1 MRLRARIGMLATAAI
16 VAAGLVYGFMPRAVP
31 VDVAEVTRGPLTVTV
46 EEEGKTRVRERYLVS
61 APVAGFAR
69 RIDLKAG
76 DAVAAGQVLAVIEP
90 ARSVALD
97 PRTRAQAQA
106 QVSAAQAALAA
117 TQEDARAAA
126 AATQLAQ
133 QERVRAESLRQSN
146 FVSAQALD
154 TARTAETRAR
164 AAEQA
169 AQYAV
174 RVARFDLETA
184 AAAAAS
190 NARLQRGGAADVLQ
204 VRSPVAARVLGLQHE
219 SEGPVVAG
227 QLLLELGNPESLE
240 AEVEVLSTDAV
251 RIAAGSKVVLDRW
264 GGDRPIEGRVRVV
277 EPGGFTKISAL
288 GVEEQRVRVIVD
300 FTSPRE
306 AWARLGDGYRVE
318 ARFVL
323 WEGKDVQQLPT
334 SALFRHGKGWAAF
347 RLDGSRARLT
357 PVEIGQRAGLASQ
370 VLSGLKAGD
379 RVVAHPD
386 ETIRDGVRVKPRE

>member
-1 MRLRARIGMLATAAI
+1 MAAL
-16 VAAGLVYGFMPRAVP
+16 VTAGLVIGFMPRAVP
-31 VDVAEVTRGPLTVTV
+31 VDVAEVTRGPLMVTV

-61 APVAGFAR
+61 APVAGYAR

-76 DAVAAGQVLAVIEP
+76 DAVAAGQGVAAIEP

-97 PRTRAQAQA
+97 PRARAQAQA
-106 QVSAAQAALAA
+106 QVSAAQAALVVA
-117 TQEDARAAA
+117 QENARAAGA
-126 AATQLAQ
+126 AAHLAQ
-133 QERVRAESLRQSN
+133 QERTRAESLRQSN
-146 FVSAQALD
+146 FISTQALD

-164 AAEQA
+164 AAEQSAHYA
-169 AQYAV
+169 A

-184 AAAAAS
+184 RAAAAS
-190 NARLQRGGAADVLQ
+190 TARLQAGGAVEVLQ
-204 VRSPVAARVLGLQHE
+204 VRAPVAARVLRLQHE
-219 SEGPVVAG
+219 SEGPVAAG
-227 QLLLELGNPESLE
+227 QPLLELGNPESLE

-251 RIAAGSKVVLDRW
+251 RIATGSKVMLDRW
-264 GGDRPIEGRVRVV
+264 GGDRTIEGRVRVV

-323 WEGKDVQQLPT
+323 WEGRDVLQLPG
-334 SALFRHGKGWAAF
+334 SALFRHGKGWAVF
-347 RLDGSRARLT
+347 RLDGRRARLT
-357 PVEIGQRAGLASQ
+357 PVGIGQRAGLATQ

-386 ETIRDGVRVKPRE
+386 ETVRDGVRVKPR

>member
-1 MRLRARIGMLATAAI
+1 MRLRAKIGMLATAAL
-16 VAAGLVYGFMPRAVP
+16 VVVGLAIGFMPRAVP
-31 VDVAEVTRGPLTVTV
+31 VDVAEVKRAPLTVTV

-61 APVAGFAR
+61 APVAGYAR

-90 ARSVALD
+90 ARPVALD
-97 PRTRAQAQA
+97 PRTRVQAQA

-117 TQEDARAAA
+117 AQENARAAA
-126 AATQLAQ
+126 AAAQLAQ

-154 TARTAETRAR
+154 AARTAETRAR

-169 AQYAV
+169 AQYTV

-184 AAAAAS
+184 RAAAAS
-190 NARLQRGGAADVLQ
+190 AAQLQRGGAAEALQ
-204 VRSPVAARVLGLQHE
+204 VQAPVAARVLRVQHE
-219 SEGPVVAG
+219 SEGPVAAG
-227 QLLLELGNPESLE
+227 QSLLEIGNPESLE

-251 RIAAGSKVVLDRW
+251 KITSGSKVILDRW
-264 GGDRPIEGRVRVV
+264 GGDPPIEGRVRVV

-323 WEGKDVQQLPT
+323 WQGKDVLQLPT
-334 SALFRHGKGWAAF
+334 SALFRNGKGWAAF
-347 RLDGSRARLT
+347 RLEGSRARLT
-357 PVEIGQRAGLASQ
+357 PVEIGQRSGLATQ

-386 ETIRDGVRVKPRE
+386 ETIRDGVRVKPR